1 MSASSSVRAGRA
13 EVDPFTSEV
22 IRAGLMAITAEM
34 KTNLMRTAYNPI
46 IYEAEDFTVGL
57 FDRDGS
63 TLSIGLGLPMF
74 IRGLADCVKAKIE
87 HWGSGGIVPGDV
99 LLTNDPDVTGS
110 HLNHLIFTAPV
121 FNDGELMGFASSMA
135 HWADVGGVL
144 GGVTQDI
151 FSEGLQIPFVKVF
164 KAGVEDRELSS
175 LIRMN
180 CRSPERAIGDMR
192 AQLAA
197 IWTGARRLSAM
208 LARYGNAAFDASVAS
223 MFEASEA
230 QARAAVAAIP
240 DGVYRAESFMDD
252 DGVAEGR
259 HLPIVVQVTVAG
271 ERLTIDLSGC
281 SPQVAGYFNS
291 GPTAGRSAAE
301 VAFKCLTTPTLYP
314 INEGAFRPLQIVLPA
329 GRIISATK
337 PAAMRWWMTAPM
349 TVVDTMFKA
358 LAGACPERVMAGHHA
373 DLNSSGAFA
382 VINPGTG
389 RAESSM
395 GGAGL
400 CGGGFGAKHDED
412 GVSATV
418 CLNDGDTHNSPVEA
432 TEAKA
437 PLVVVRRAL
446 RMDSGGPGK
455 FRGGLGVEQAVETLV
470 PALYS
475 AQVERT
481 QCPPWGL
488 LGARAGLANSVALR
502 RAGGE
507 AEERFSSGKVTPR
520 QLAEGDQW
528 ITRTGGGGGFGDPL
542 ERDPE
547 LVLSDVRAGYVSRE
561 AALAEY
567 GVCITGEE
575 DRARLDAVATAGVR
589 RARTSLA
596 AVDRATRLTGAAR
609 PPLEPG
615 TAQAPATGA
624 EPPATS

>member
-1 MSASSSVRAGRA
+1 MSSPNGRRRRPPA
-13 EVDPFTSEV
+13 EVDAFTDEV
-22 IRAGLMAITAEM
+22 IRAGLMAITSEM

-57 FDRDGS
+57 FDQRGS

-74 IRGLADCVKAKIE
+74 IRGLAECVKAKIE
-87 HWGSGGIVPGDV
+87 HWGLGGIEPGDV

-121 FNDGELMGFASSMA
+121 FNGGELMGFASSMA

-151 FSEGLQIPFVKVF
+151 YSEGLQIPFVKVF
-164 KAGVEDRELSS
+164 KAGVEDRELTS
-175 LIRMN
+175 LIAMN
-180 CRSPERAIGDMR
+180 CRSPARAMGDMR

-197 IWTGARRLSAM
+197 IWTGARRLAAT
-208 LARYGNAAFDASVAS
+208 LARYGNGTFETSVES
-223 MFEASEA
+223 MFETSER
-230 QARAAVAAIP
+230 QAREAVAAIP

-252 DGVAEGR
+252 DGVTEGE
-259 HLPIVVQVTVAG
+259 HLPIVVRVIVDG
-271 ERLTIDLSGC
+271 EQMTIDLSDC
-281 SPQVAGYFNS
+281 SPQVAGFFNS
-291 GPTAGRSAAE
+291 GPTAGRSATE
-301 VAFKCLTTPTLYP
+301 VAFKCLTTPTGYP
-314 INEGAFRPLQIVLPA
+314 INEGAFRPLRIVLPA

-349 TVVDTMFKA
+349 TVVDTVLKA

-382 VINPGTG
+382 VVNPGTG
-389 RAESSM
+389 RVESSM

-446 RMDSGGPGK
+446 RRDSGGPGQW
-455 FRGGLGVEQAVETLV
+455 RGGLGVEQAVETLV
-470 PALYS
+470 PAIYS

-481 QCPPWGL
+481 QCAPWGL
-488 LGARAGLANSVALR
+488 AGGLPGLANAVALQ
-502 RAGGE
+502 RAGAE
-507 AEERFSSGKVTPR
+507 VEERFPSGKVAPR
-520 QLAEGDQW
+520 RLEAGDQW
-528 ITRTGGGGGFGDPL
+528 ISRTGGGGGFGDPW

-547 LVLSDVRAGYVSRE
+547 RVLSDVRAGHCSPE
-561 AALAEY
+561 AAEAAY
-567 GVCITGEE
+567 GVRITE
-575 DRARLDAVATAGVR
+575 DERRLRIDRVATEKLRSARAG
-589 RARTSLA
+589 
-596 AVDRATRLTGAAR
+596 G
-609 PPLEPG
+609 PPLEG
-615 TAQAPATGA
+615 GRA
-624 EPPATS
+624 E